1 MKKFTLTVI
10 FICILALFSV
20 PAFAFDSD
28 NLNSLTVYNE
38 TGFDIWYLHV
48 SPEDS
53 EGWGADV
60 LGSQR
65 TLDDGEYLGFYIL
78 YPDECNSFDI
88 MAIDEEGDSYF
99 IWEYEICDGYEE
111 ELEITLDDWDDE
123 FEIDLEE
130 ITIIN
135 DTGYDI
141 LYLFI
146 SPSDSD
152 MWGIDHLDDE
162 TILSDGD
169 SVEFLAPAG
178 ASFDVMLVD
187 EDEDTYS
194 KYNTELSGKLVIDIS
209 DYDD

>member
-1 MKKFTLTVI
+1 MFVTLT
-10 FICILALFSV
+10 LRNESG
-20 PAFAFDSD
+20 AFYDEEGD
-28 NLNSLTVYNE
+28 YHQGMVLPDGTRINRGQ
-38 TGFDIWYLHV
+38 GFNYK
-48 SPEDS
+48 
-53 EGWGADV
+53 
-60 LGSQR
+60 
-65 TLDDGEYLGFYIL
+65 GEYLGFYIL

-99 IWEYEICDGYEE
+99 IWDYEICDGYEE

-123 FEIDLEE
+123 FELDLEE
-130 ITIIN
+130 VTIIN

-141 LYLFI
+141 WYIFI

-162 TILSDGD
+162 TILYDGD

-194 KYNTELSGKLVIDIS
+194 KYNTELSGKLIIDIS

>member
-1 MKKFTLTVI
+1 M
-10 FICILALFSV
+10 
-20 PAFAFDSD
+20 
-28 NLNSLTVYNE
+28 
-38 TGFDIWYLHV
+38 HV

-60 LGSQR
+60 LGSER

-99 IWEYEICDGYEE
+99 IWDYEICDGYEE

-123 FEIDLEE
+123 FELDLEE
-130 ITIIN
+130 VTIIN

-141 LYLFI
+141 WYIFI

-162 TILSDGD
+162 TIL
-169 SVEFLAPAG
+169 
-178 ASFDVMLVD
+178 
-187 EDEDTYS
+187 Y
-194 KYNTELSGKLVIDIS
+194 LSLIHI
-209 DYDD
+209 